1 MSIEA
6 SVTETVTPDLSALP
20 ATAFPE
26 GADPS
31 TYAASLKTGAEAV
44 PETKTSTGERPAH
57 IPEKFW
63 DAATGTARVEDMAK
77 SYAELEKRL
86 SAGPKAEETA
96 PSLKIEKSE
105 VATEGANPLTS
116 AFENFAKVYEDSK
129 GAVGEE
135 TIAEIVKLGV
145 PESVIAN
152 YMAGL
157 EALGREN
164 LGKAYTAA
172 GGEEKFTAAS
182 EWAAKGGLTDAEIA
196 SYNTLVENPQT
207 ATQGIEWLIGK
218 FSTARPTEG
227 AFVRSEA
234 GASTG
239 SIFRN
244 KAEMIAA
251 MNDPQYRANPAF
263 RTDVAEKVARS
274 KAANT
279 L

>member
-6 SVTETVTPDLSALP
+6 TATEAATPDLSALP

-31 TYAASLKTGAEAV
+31 TYASSLKTGAEAAS
-44 PETKTSTGERPAH
+44 ETKTSTGERPAH

-63 DAATGTARVEDMAK
+63 DAATGTARVEDMMK
-77 SYAELEKRL
+77 SYAELEQRL
-86 SAGPKAEETA
+86 RGGQKEEAA

-105 VATEGANPLTS
+105 DATEGANPLTS

-129 GAVGEE
+129 GAVGDE

-145 PESVIAN
+145 PEAVIAN

-172 GGEEKFTAAS
+172 GGAEKFDAAT
-182 EWAAKGGLTDAEIA
+182 EWASKGGLTDAEIA
-196 SYNTLVENPQT
+196 SYNTLVENPAT

-218 FSTARPTEG
+218 FSSARPSEG
-227 AFVRSEA
+227 AFVASQA
-234 GASTG
+234 GAATG
-239 SIFRN
+239 DTFRN
-244 KAEMIAA
+244 KSEMYAA
-251 MNDPQYRANPAF
+251 MNDPQYRSNPAF
-263 RTDVAEKVARS
+263 RQDVAEKLARS
-274 KAANT
+274 KAAST

>member
-6 SVTETVTPDLSALP
+6 TATEAATPDLSALP

-31 TYAASLKTGAEAV
+31 TYAASLKATEAAL
-44 PETKTSTGERPAH
+44 ENLNSAERPAH

-63 DAATGTARVEDMAK
+63 DAATGTARIEDMAK

-86 SAGPKAEETA
+86 GTGAKADEAA
-96 PSLKIEKSE
+96 PNLKIEKSE
-105 VATEGANPLTS
+105 DGAEGANPLTS
-116 AFENFAKVYEDSK
+116 AFENFAKVYEETK
-129 GAVGEE
+129 GAVGDE

-145 PESVIAN
+145 PQNVIAN
-152 YMAGL
+152 YMAGM

-172 GGEEKFTAAS
+172 GGEEKFSAAS
-182 EWAAKGGLTDAEIA
+182 DWAAKGGLTDAEIA
-196 SYNTLVENPQT
+196 SYNTLVENPAT

-218 FSTARPTEG
+218 FSAARPTEG

-234 GASTG
+234 GATTG
-239 SIFRN
+239 DVFRT
-244 KAEMIAA
+244 KAELYAA
-251 MNDPQYRANPAF
+251 MNDPQYRSNPAF
-263 RTDVAEKVARS
+263 RQDVAEKLARS